1 MNIVVLAGGLS
12 PERNVSLVSGSLIAK
27 SLCES
32 GHRVVLLDVY
42 EGCVIP
48 EEGVSALFVDKI
60 ESKKIIEGEP
70 DLEAVK
76 AANGGREELIGK
88 NVIEI
93 CKFADAVFLALHGA
107 MGENGQLQATLDAF
121 GINNY
126 SGSGYTGSAIAM
138 NKEIAKKLFRF
149 AGIPTADWVCITSS
163 DENAKEKI
171 LAEVGVPCVIKPL
184 SCGSSVGVTIVENEE
199 ELERALAFAHN
210 YETKVLAEK
219 KISGREFA
227 IGYLG
232 GKVLPP
238 IEIIPKA
245 GFYDY
250 KNKYQPGLTE
260 EICPADLTEEQLSRI
275 SELCERSFEAL
286 DLAGYARMDF
296 ILSEEDGDFYCLEA
310 NTLPGMTPTS
320 LLPQEAAA
328 AGISYSELCET
339 IVSLA
344 REGKGN

>member
-107 MGENGQLQATLDAF
+107 MGENGQLQATLTLLASTITAAR
-121 GINNY
+121 GI
-126 SGSGYTGSAIAM
+126 
-138 NKEIAKKLFRF
+138 R
-149 AGIPTADWVCITSS
+149 
-163 DENAKEKI
+163 
-171 LAEVGVPCVIKPL
+171 EVP
-184 SCGSSVGVTIVENEE
+184 S
-199 ELERALAFAHN
+199 
-210 YETKVLAEK
+210 
-219 KISGREFA
+219 
-227 IGYLG
+227 
-232 GKVLPP
+232 
-238 IEIIPKA
+238 
-245 GFYDY
+245 
-250 KNKYQPGLTE
+250 Q
-260 EICPADLTEEQLSRI
+260 
-275 SELCERSFEAL
+275 
-286 DLAGYARMDF
+286 
-296 ILSEEDGDFYCLEA
+296 
-310 NTLPGMTPTS
+310 
-320 LLPQEAAA
+320 
-328 AGISYSELCET
+328 
-339 IVSLA
+339 
-344 REGKGN
+344 

>member
-42 EGCVIP
+42 EGAEIP
-48 EEGVSALFVDKI
+48 SGDIASLFATKI
-60 ESKKIIEGEP
+60 ESKSKIEGEP

-93 CKFADAVFLALHGA
+93 CKFADAVFLALHGD

-149 AGIPTADWVCITSS
+149 AGIPTADWICITST

-171 LAEVGVPCVIKPL
+171 LAKVGVPCVIKPL

-199 ELERALAFAHN
+199 ELEKALAFAHN
-210 YETKVLAEK
+210 YETKVLAEPV
-219 KISGREFA
+219 SFGS
-227 IGYLG
+227 
-232 GKVLPP
+232 
-238 IEIIPKA
+238 
-245 GFYDY
+245 
-250 KNKYQPGLTE
+250 
-260 EICPADLTEEQLSRI
+260 SR
-275 SELCERSFEAL
+275 
-286 DLAGYARMDF
+286 G
-296 ILSEEDGDFYCLEA
+296 
-310 NTLPGMTPTS
+310 
-320 LLPQEAAA
+320 
-328 AGISYSELCET
+328 
-339 IVSLA
+339 
-344 REGKGN
+344 